1 MEFEGEVSIG
11 ADGQRVWEMTSDPE
25 VLMSCV
31 PGAKEIEQ
39 LSETKY
45 RGTIERGVA
54 GVTIALE
61 GEAEIVELDP
71 PSRIVAEA
79 GGQDA
84 RTNSRMD
91 ATAEMEIAS
100 DDGASALSYHIDL
113 DFTGRLASLGSRIV
127 KRQINS
133 DINTFFDNLKE
144 LAEDGQ

>member
-11 ADGQRVWEMTSDPE
+11 ADSERVWEMTSDPE

-31 PGAKEIEQ
+31 PGAREIEKV
-39 LSETKY
+39 SETKY
-45 RGTIERGVA
+45 EGTIERGVA
-54 GVTIALE
+54 GVSISLT

-71 PSRIVAEA
+71 PGRIVANA
-79 GGQDA
+79 SGQDVK
-84 RTNSRMD
+84 TNSRME
-91 ATAEMEIAS
+91 ATAEMEIAAES
-100 DDGASALSYHIDL
+100 DSSTLHYHIDL

-144 LAEDGQ
+144 LAEDEE

>member
-1 MEFEGEVSIG
+1 MEFEGEVSID
-11 ADGQRVWEMTSDPE
+11 ADAERVWELTSDPE
-25 VLMSCV
+25 ALMSCV
-31 PGAKEIEQ
+31 PGAKEINQ

-45 RGTIERGVA
+45 EGTIERGVA
-54 GVTIALE
+54 GVSIALK

-91 ATAEMEIAS
+91 ATAEMEIEAEGGS
-100 DDGASALSYHIDL
+100 STLHYHVDL

-133 DINTFFDNLKE
+133 DINTFFDNLKD
-144 LAEDGQ
+144 LAEDET